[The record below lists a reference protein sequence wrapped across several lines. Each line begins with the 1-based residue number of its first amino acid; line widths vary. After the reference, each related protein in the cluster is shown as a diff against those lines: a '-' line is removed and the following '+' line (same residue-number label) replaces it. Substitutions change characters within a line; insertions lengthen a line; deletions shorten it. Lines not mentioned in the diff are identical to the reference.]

1 MKNHVVSLELAKEMK
16 ELGFPQNSAFHWY
29 ENAGNGHLLYA
40 GEDRDCR
47 PMECKTF
54 DAYLASELGEWL
66 PDCADIIKFIRT
78 DSVLYEIEIL
88 DPQSRSSERFDDIS
102 MPNALAKMLIY
113 LAKEKLIDPKK
124 L

>member
-1 MKNHVVSLELAKEMK
+1 MKMQGMVTCYMLVKIGIVE
-16 ELGFPQNSAFHWY
+16 
-29 ENAGNGHLLYA
+29 
-40 GEDRDCR
+40 
-47 PMECKTF
+47 TF